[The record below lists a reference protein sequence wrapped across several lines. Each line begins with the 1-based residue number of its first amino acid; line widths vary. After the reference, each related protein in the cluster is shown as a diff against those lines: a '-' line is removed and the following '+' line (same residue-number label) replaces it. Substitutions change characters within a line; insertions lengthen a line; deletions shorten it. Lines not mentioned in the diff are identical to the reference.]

1 MINLDSKE
9 LLETDFNALARKI
22 LTLENQTNNFNEKV
36 DNLAKAILIKNERHE
51 QHLKTLC
58 EQNQLFMATIIKLK
72 SDNIILTTENKDLKQ
87 EAQKWKNKTS
97 KTQAV
102 MQLALQANEQ
112 FGEAVQ
118 ALTTDKEN
126 LSQENRSLKEDNAKL
141 TKANH
146 VFKQDNANLRAE
158 NQIFKDKNQELNDD
172 KRALENENKGL
183 ATKVQAIEDKF
194 QTLVKENEQLRD
206 LEGRLHQ
213 QMTLLTQQ
221 AQETPTLPPKIL
233 KLMIDGGLKVNPDTP
248 LTEAIRQIF
257 EINEN
262 LKKKNK
268 ELQAT
273 LMRIE
278 STLGLQRGV
287 SCDSILRAINKA
299 IVIPNKLKILGNKLV
314 ITNLLKKD
322 YQPEDVLEIL
332 NGILNDYL
340 DFRRYQPLICKELGI
355 KATSNIETILKKM
368 QEKKDES
375 GVSAYFSRLGRSTLC
390 LLSLGFAKVV

>member
-36 DNLAKAILIKNERHE
+36 DNLAKVILFKNERHE

-58 EQNQLFMATIIKLK
+58 EQNQLFMETIVKLK
-72 SDNIILTTENKDLKQ
+72 SDNIILTTENKVLKQ
-87 EAQKWKNKTS
+87 EAQKWKNKAS

-118 ALTTDKEN
+118 ALTTDKEK
-126 LSQENRSLKEDNAKL
+126 LSQENGSLKEDKARL
-141 TKANH
+141 TQASH
-146 VFKQDNANLRAE
+146 AFKQDNANLKAE
-158 NQIFKDKNQELNDD
+158 NQVLKDKN
-172 KRALENENKGL
+172 KGL
-183 ATKVQAIEDKF
+183 KSEKQRLTTKVQAAENGF
-194 QTLVKENEQLRD
+194 QTLTKENEHLRD
-206 LEGRLHQ
+206 LGGRLNQ
-213 QMTLLTQQ
+213 QIALLTQQ
-221 AQETPTLPPKIL
+221 AQEAPTLPPKIL
-233 KLMIDGGLKVNPDTP
+233 KLMIEEGLKVNPDTP

-273 LMRIE
+273 LIRIE
-278 STLGLQRGV
+278 TTLGLQKGV

-299 IVIPNKLKILGNKLV
+299 IVIPNKLKVLGNKLV
-314 ITNLLKKD
+314 IANLLKKD

-332 NGILNDYL
+332 NGVLNDYL
-340 DFRRYQPLICKELGI
+340 DFRRHQPMICKELGI
-355 KATSNIETILKKM
+355 KATSNIETILKKI